1 MLEKNTVENEE
12 VEIDLVELFG
22 FLLHWIWLIIICG
35 IAAGLVGFLVSA
47 FLLTPKYESTTGIYV
62 MSRQNG
68 DTLSYSDT
76 QLATQL
82 TKDYE
87 ELISSR
93 TVLESVIAE
102 ESLPDTYETLKGRV
116 DVENTSDT
124 RIIYITVTDTDPSKA
139 RCTANAIREA
149 AARHIM
155 SVTEVQA
162 VNTVDEA
169 NLPTEPAS
177 PSVRKWTGIGGV
189 LGILLCTV
197 ILVVRFLLDD
207 TIKTSEDVEK
217 YLGWGTLAVIPT
229 IEENQER
236 RKVSK
241 KTPVRSNKEEGGERQ
256 DRDKDSHQPGQENGG
271 IGKQKA
277 KNKKQRDDRN
287 PSAEEPQDAHKR
299 KRQDGKEADK
309 AGNKAKNEGK
319 ESAADRQNGQKK
331 DSSEKSV
338 SEEKKKTADIE
349 DIEDIEEIL

>member
-1 MLEKNTVENEE
+1 MLERNAVENEE

-47 FLLTPKYESTTGIYV
+47 FLLTPKYQSTTGIYV

-87 ELISSR
+87 ELIVSR

-102 ESLPDTYETLKGRV
+102 ESLPDNYETLKKRV
-116 DVENTSDT
+116 AVENTSDT
-124 RIIYITVTDTDPSKA
+124 RIIYITVTDTNPAKS
-139 RCTANAIREA
+139 RSIANAIREA
-149 AARHIM
+149 AAQHIM

-169 NLPTEPAS
+169 NLPTEPS
-177 PSVRKWTGIGGV
+177 DPSVRKWTAIGAA
-189 LGILLCTV
+189 LGMLLCAM

-217 YLGWGTLAVIPT
+217 YLGWSTLALIPT

-241 KTPVRSNKEEGGERQ
+241 KAPVQSNKEDMGKRQ
-256 DRDKDSHQPGQENGG
+256 DRDKDYRQAEKKAETKRQSEKNVKVQED
-271 IGKQKA
+271 
-277 KNKKQRDDRN
+277 KKSQEKIDH
-287 PSAEEPQDAHKR
+287 SAEEQQEILK
-299 KRQDGKEADK
+299 GK
-309 AGNKAKNEGK
+309 
-319 ESAADRQNGQKK
+319 GQG
-331 DSSEKSV
+331 SEKA
-338 SEEKKKTADIE
+338 E
-349 DIEDIEEIL
+349 